1 MGSGAIMLI
10 AISLVVVTDSLI
22 ALYFRSLADRVEMG
36 EKVSI
41 TIDPAG
47 ARKMSIAMLV
57 MGPLIW
63 IVFALIS
70 FGVIPANGIQPI
82 KF

>member
-1 MGSGAIMLI
+1 MLI
-10 AISLVVVTDSLI
+10 AISFVVVADSLI

-41 TIDPAG
+41 SIDPAG
-47 ARKMSIAMLV
+47 ARKMSAAMLV
-57 MGPLIW
+57 MAPLIW
-63 IVFALIS
+63 IIFALIS
-70 FGVIPANGIQPI
+70 CGVIPANGIEPI

>member
-1 MGSGAIMLI
+1 MSTGTIMLI
-10 AISLVVVTDSLI
+10 GISVVVIGDYFI

-41 TIDPAG
+41 TLDPAG
-47 ARKMSIAMLV
+47 ARKMATAMLV
-57 MGPLIW
+57 MAPLMW

-70 FGVIPANGIQPI
+70 FGVIPAHGIDPI